1 MQRGQHAGAAPL
13 GIGDDLADR
22 GIGQGGIERRY
33 RLVGQDQFRLLV
45 EHAGDADA
53 LQLAAGKSV
62 ATVEQAVG
70 QVEARQHLLRPGN
83 VGRVEQR
90 GQPLPGRPAAQAP
103 GKDGGDHPQARRNR
117 RRLVD
122 GTDARA
128 QPAQLG
134 RGKLPGVAAEQ
145 FDAPAA
151 GPQGAAE
158 QANQAGLAG
167 ARRPDHGD
175 ALAAG
180 EAQVEAVQRTQ
191 AVAVHQ
197 AELMGD
203 EGHGLYCRPAPR
215 AIARAAAPTVRCYLI
230 SPALRAAASMPS

>member
-1 MQRGQHAGAAPL
+1 MQRGQHGSAAPL
-13 GIGDDLADR
+13 GIGDDLADG

-53 LQLAAGKSV
+53 LQLAAGKPV

-70 QVEARQHLLRPGN
+70 QVEARQHLLRPGD
-83 VGRVEQR
+83 VRRIKQR
-90 GQPLPGRPAAQAP
+90 GQPFPGRPGAEPP
-103 GKDGGDHPQARRNR
+103 GQDGGDHPQARRNR
-117 RRLVD
+117 RRLVN
-122 GTDARA
+122 GADARPQA
-128 QPAQLG
+128 SQLG
-134 RGKLPGVAAEQ
+134 GGKLPGIAAEQ

-158 QANQAGLAG
+158 QPDQAGLAG

-180 EAQVEAVQRTQ
+180 EAQVEAVQG
-191 AVAVHQ
+191 AEAIAVH
-197 AELMGD
+197 
-203 EGHGLYCRPAPR
+203 
-215 AIARAAAPTVRCYLI
+215 
-230 SPALRAAASMPS
+230 